1 MKKIIAPIF
10 LIISSI
16 IGFLSG
22 NSIIKEN
29 HEVNGH
35 SHISGALDALEF
47 WNTARAYP
55 NEEIS
60 PDAFLDAFEKLQEI
74 RLNKPQNISMGEW
87 KTIGPHNT
95 GGRTIAVAFN
105 PQNTNT
111 IYAGSASGGLWRSY
125 TGGVGIDAWHY
136 VSTGF
141 PVLGV
146 SSIEIAPNDSNI
158 VYIGTGEVYNCEG
171 AGNGSAYRR
180 LRGTYGIGIL
190 KTTDSGQTWFKSLD
204 WSYSSQKGVWAVKI
218 NPLNTNTVFAN
229 TTEGVYR
236 SYDAGISWQQVN
248 NIIMGMDLVINP
260 LDTTVILSSH
270 GNFASTGYGIYRS
283 SDGGNTWNKITTG
296 LPSSYQGKI
305 LLDIYKANPND
316 VYASVGHGF
325 LTGYGASWLCKS
337 TDSGLTWTILNQTDY
352 SQHQGWFSHDVAIDQ
367 FSENN
372 LIVVG
377 IAVWKSTDGGSTII
391 QKSDGGVNLGR
402 PPIGG
407 PDGGPG
413 YTHCDAH
420 IVVQHPTQQNIFY
433 IGTDGGV
440 FRTTDLGET
449 FEACNGRY
457 QTTQFYNGTSSSM
470 LDSMKTMGGL
480 QDNSTVIYDGDL
492 AWMRVIGRDGSWTSI
507 DPANDNNMYASWQ
520 SLNMFRSTDGGANF
534 SDITPPNSIKTSFI
548 APFKSFI
555 GNHSI
560 IYAGRDKIFKSTD
573 SGSSWT
579 ATNNNTSLDGS
590 SATALEISYQT
601 SDKVYVGTSPY
612 GTTRGNIFRTIDGGT
627 NWTNITGN
635 LPDRYISDIVV
646 NPFDDRIVY
655 ITFYGFG
662 SGHIFKSTDSGDSWV
677 DKSDNLPDIPTLS
690 VIVDPNKTN
699 HVYIGTDIGVF
710 VSTTGGGSWQ
720 DFNDGLPNAVQ
731 VMDLNYTTVNNIIRV
746 MTHGNGAYERKLL
759 SQNSIS
765 TFQPWSNQILVKDAG
780 GTESSQSL
788 TIGQAQNA
796 TDSLDLSLG
805 EYELPPPP
813 PISIFDAR
821 FNLPTNPQ
829 VSSLIDYRDSA
840 KTDIIWI
847 MTFQPGSAGYPMTFS
862 WDSTSFPE
870 GTFYLKDRINGSFVN
885 VNMKFKSSYILT
897 NPDITSLNIIFD
909 REGINP
915 TAPSAPTNLIA
926 TADNY
931 SVTLSWTDNSDNETG
946 FVIERKD
953 GDSTSANA
961 FIKIDTVATDET
973 AYTNLGLTPNTTY
986 TYRLFAFNDYYISG
1000 YSNPAQITTPALPAT
1015 FQLTVSLLAGWNMVS
1030 IPGLHPV
1037 NQNVTTW
1044 WSGKDPA
1051 AGVFKY
1057 SGSYQ
1062 MVTTTELRTGYWM
1075 KNLVNQTYSTGDEWP
1090 ASGILAVAQDAIN
1103 GNAGWNLIGGYE
1115 YNAAV
1120 SGITTTPPGLQD
1132 SPVYG
1137 YNGGYQMVDYLVPG
1151 YGYWIKLSG
1160 NGLINLPGQTFKGS
1174 SDITKHIKQ
1183 DWGMIIII
1191 DAEGRSYSLYAV
1203 KGEVDLNNYELPPTP
1218 PAGMFDIRFSSGRIA
1233 EVLNSAI
1240 KTIEM
1245 SGVTYP
1251 LTVRVEGMDIRLMDE
1266 TGKNVN
1272 VNLKSGEDVV
1282 ISDATIQKLMVSG
1295 ELIPAEYALEQNYP
1309 NPFNPSTVIEFSLPE
1324 NVGNVKLSIYNTLG
1338 EKIAELVNTALTAGK
1353 YQYQWNAQNVA
1364 TGMYIYELRTDK
1376 FVSVKKMVLLR

>member
-1 MKKIIAPIF
+1 MKKSIATIF
-10 LIISSI
+10 LIINSI
-16 IGFLSG
+16 IGFLSS

-29 HEVNGH
+29 HKVKCFIH
-35 SHISGALDALEF
+35 VSGALNALEF

-60 PDAFLDAFEKLQEI
+60 PDAFLDAFNKLQEI
-74 RLNKPQNISMGEW
+74 RLNKLQNISASQW

-95 GGRTIAVAFN
+95 GGRTNALAFN
-105 PQNTNT
+105 PQNANT
-111 IYAGSASGGLWRSY
+111 IYAGSASGGLWKSY
-125 TGGVGIDAWHY
+125 TGGIGIDAWHY

-146 SSIEIAPNDSNI
+146 SSIEIAPNDSNTI
-158 VYIGTGEVYNCEG
+158 YIGTGEVYNCDG
-171 AGNGSAYRR
+171 AGHGSAYRK

-190 KTTDSGQTWFKSLD
+190 KSTDSGQSWFKSLD

-218 NPLNTNTVFAN
+218 NPLNPNTVFAN

-260 LDTTVILSSH
+260 VDTNIIFSSH

-296 LPSSYQGKI
+296 LPPSYQGKI
-305 LLDIYKANPND
+305 LLDIYKADPNI
-316 VYASVGHGF
+316 VYASIGHGF

-352 SQHQGWFSHDVAIDQ
+352 SQHQGWYSHDVAIDQ
-367 FSENN
+367 FNVNN
-372 LIVVG
+372 VIVVG

-391 QKSDGGVNLGR
+391 QKSDGAVNLGK

-413 YTHCDAH
+413 YTHCDVH
-420 IVVQHPTQQNIFY
+420 IAIQHPTQQNIFY
-433 IGTDGGV
+433 FGTDGGV

-449 FEACNGRY
+449 YEACNGRY
-457 QTTQFYNGTSSSM
+457 QTTQFYNGTSSST
-470 LDSMKTMGGL
+470 LDSLKTMGGL

-520 SLNMFRSTDGGANF
+520 SLNMFSSTDGGANF
-534 SDITPPNSIKTSFI
+534 SDITPPSSIKTSFI

-579 ATNNNTSLDGS
+579 ATNNNTSLDGN
-590 SATALEISYQT
+590 SAIAMEISYQN
-601 SDKVYVGTSPY
+601 SEKVYIATSPY
-612 GTTRGNIFRTIDGGT
+612 GTARGNIFRTTNGGT

-646 NPFDDRIVY
+646 NPFDDKIVY

-662 SGHIFKSTDSGDSWV
+662 SGHVFKSTDSGDSWV
-677 DKSDNLPDIPTLS
+677 DKSDNLPDIPTPS
-690 VIVDPNKTN
+690 VIVDPNNTN
-699 HVYIGTDIGVF
+699 HVYVGTDIGVF

-720 DFNDGLPNAVQ
+720 DFNGGLPDAVQ

-759 SQNSIS
+759 SQSITS
-765 TFQPWSNQILVKDAG
+765 TFQPWSNQVNVEDAS
-780 GTESSQSL
+780 GTESSKIL

-821 FNLPTNPQ
+821 LNLPTSPM
-829 VSSLIDYRDSA
+829 VSSLKDYRDSS
-840 KTDIIWI
+840 KTEITWT
-847 MTFQPGSAGYPMTFS
+847 MTFQPGSAGYPMTFN

-885 VNMKFKSSYILT
+885 TNMKMRSNYILT

-909 REGINP
+909 KGGINP
-915 TAPSAPTNLIA
+915 TTPSAPTNLIA
-926 TADNY
+926 IANNY
-931 SVTLSWTDNSDNETG
+931 SVTLNWIDNSNNETG

-953 GDSTSANA
+953 GDSLNVNPYMR
-961 FIKIDTVATDET
+961 IDTVL
-973 AYTNLGLTPNTTY
+973 TNVTSFTNAGLTPNTTY
-986 TYRLFAFNDYYISG
+986 TYRVFAFNDFYMSD
-1000 YSNPAQITTPALPAT
+1000 YSDLAQTTTPDISET
-1015 FQLTVSLLAGWNMVS
+1015 FQLTVSLLAGWNIVS

-1037 NQNVTTW
+1037 NQDLTTW
-1044 WSGKDPA
+1044 WSGKDPTTSVYKFNGGYQTIIA
-1051 AGVFKY
+1051 A
-1057 SGSYQ
+1057 
-1062 MVTTTELRTGYWM
+1062 ELRTGYWM
-1075 KNLVNQTYSTGDEWP
+1075 KNLSNQTYNTGDEWP
-1090 ASGILAVAQDAIN
+1090 ASGILVVSHDALN
-1103 GNAGWNLIGGYE
+1103 ANAGWNLIGGYE
-1115 YNAAV
+1115 DIVPAA
-1120 SGITTTPPGLQD
+1120 GLTTTPSGLI
-1132 SPVYG
+1132 SGPVYG
-1137 YNGGYQMVDYLVPG
+1137 YLGGYYTPFNLEPG
-1151 YGYWIKLSG
+1151 YGYWIKLTAAG
-1160 NGLINLPGQTFKGS
+1160 QINIPDTLAQRTGEQVEWF
-1174 SDITKHIKQ
+1174 Q
-1183 DWGMIIII
+1183 ENWGKIILT
-1191 DAEGRSYSLYAV
+1191 DAAGINYTLYAI
-1203 KGEVDLNNYELPPTP
+1203 KGEVNLSQYELPPVP
-1218 PAGMFDIRFSSGRIA
+1218 PAGIFDIRFSSGRIA
-1233 EVLNSAI
+1233 EDINSSMQ
-1240 KTIEM
+1240 TIDM
-1245 SGVTYP
+1245 NGITYP
-1251 LTVRVEGMDIRLMDE
+1251 LTVRVEGMDIRLQDE
-1266 TGKNVN
+1266 TGKVLNQ
-1272 VNLKSGEDVV
+1272 NLKSGEDIV
-1282 ISDATIQKLMVSG
+1282 ISNATIQKLMVTG
-1295 ELIPAEYALEQNYP
+1295 EMIPAEYALEQNYP
-1309 NPFNPSTVIEFSLPE
+1309 NPFNPSTMIEFSLPE
-1324 NVGNVKLSIYNTLG
+1324 NVGNVKLSIYNALG
-1338 EKIAELVNTALTAGK
+1338 EKVAELVNTALVAGK
-1353 YQYQWNAQNVA
+1353 YSYQWNAKNVA

-1376 FVSVKKMVLLR
+1376 FVSVKKMILTK